1 MLANISEDIKMEIKY
16 RNDIESVIS
25 QYVNLK
31 RRGKNLVGLCP
42 FHNEKTPSFTVYPE
56 NGSYYCFGC
65 GQGGDVIT
73 FVSQIEKLD
82 YVEAIKLLADRS
94 GITIPENGYDNSMQ
108 ELKNRIY
115 EINREAARFYYS
127 YLISPGGK
135 WALDYLHDR
144 GLTDATIKR
153 FGLGAAPDSWDLLI
167 KHLKSKG
174 FSIPDMLEANVISK
188 SSRGSY
194 FDRFRNRV
202 MFPVFNLR
210 GNVIAFSGRARP
222 DDPKAVGKYVNTQ
235 DTPVYKKSQHLFA
248 LNFAKNDCAD
258 RVILVE
264 GNMDVISLHQAGF
277 TNAVAALGTAFGTE
291 QVKLLSRYTKEIV
304 VTMDA
309 DEAGQKAVRRTIE
322 ELKDSGI
329 NIRVLVIPDGKDPD
343 EYIRKNGAAK
353 FRALLDG
360 AVSDIEYKL
369 LTAAADIDVTTDD
382 GRLQYLKRASD
393 ILAAIYDKL
402 TVDLYAGR
410 LAEKYGVSKTALLAQ
425 IEDIKK
431 KNARVEKKK
440 EFDRIVTP
448 RYDSNDINPDRRRF
462 PKAAKAEESIIAIL
476 LSHPDLYTALKERL
490 SADDMLT
497 SLNKR
502 IFTEICAVLDTGRP
516 MVDITLLGDR
526 FTPAELGYIVSLQNG
541 VLAEKNA
548 KTVLNDCIKV
558 ILEENMAA
566 NAADDKDMS
575 IDDWAAKM
583 QQIAKT
589 KKGE

>member
-1 MLANISEDIKMEIKY
+1 MPSISEDLKLEIKY

-56 NGSYYCFGC
+56 NGSFYCFGC
-65 GQGGDVIT
+65 GSGGDVIT
-73 FVSQIEKLD
+73 FTSLIERLD
-82 YVEAIKLLADRS
+82 YVEAVKLLADRS

-108 ELKNRIY
+108 ELKNRLY
-115 EINREAARFYYS
+115 EINRETARFYYS
-127 YLISPGGK
+127 YLMSPGGK
-135 WALDYLHDR
+135 WALDYLHGR

-153 FGLGAAPDSWDLLI
+153 FGLGAAPDDWDMLL

-174 FSIPDMLEANVISK
+174 FSVSDMVQANVISQ
-188 SSRGSY
+188 SQRGSY
-194 FDRFRNRV
+194 YDRFRNRV
-202 MFPVFNLR
+202 MFPIFNIR
-210 GNVIAFSGRARP
+210 GNVIGFSGRVRP
-222 DDPKAVGKYVNTQ
+222 GDTKAAGKYVNTQ
-235 DTPVYKKSQHLFA
+235 DTPVYKKSQNLFA

-258 RVILVE
+258 RIILVE

-277 TNAVAALGTAFGTE
+277 TNAVAALGTAFGEE
-291 QVKLLSRYTKEIV
+291 QVRLLARYTKEIV
-304 VTMDA
+304 VTLDA

-322 ELKDSGI
+322 TLKDSGI

-343 EYIRKNGAAK
+343 EYIKKNGAAK

-369 LTAAADIDVTTDD
+369 LTAAGDIDVSTDN
-382 GRLQYLKRASD
+382 GRLEYLKRVAE
-393 ILAAIYDKL
+393 ILASVNDSL

-410 LAEKYGVSKTALLAQ
+410 MSEKYGVTKTALMSQ
-425 IEDIKK
+425 IQSIRKRNYK
-431 KNARVEKKK
+431 TIQKK
-440 EFDRIVTP
+440 ELKEIVTP
-448 RYDSNDINPDRRRF
+448 RYKNDDINPDRRRF
-462 PKAAKAEESIIAIL
+462 PRAAKAEESIIAIL
-476 LSHPDLYTALKERL
+476 LSHPDYYSAFKDRLKPEQ
-490 SADDMLT
+490 MIT

-502 IFTEICAVLDTGRP
+502 VLSEICRILESGRP
-516 MVDITLLGDR
+516 VVDVSLFGER
-526 FTPAELGYIVSLQNG
+526 FTPAEMGYIVSLQNG

-548 KTVLNDCIKV
+548 KTVLNDCVKV
-558 ILEENMAA
+558 ILEENAVI
-566 NAADDKDMS
+566 NAVGDKDLS

-583 QQIAKT
+583 QEIARN

>member
-1 MLANISEDIKMEIKY
+1 MPSISEDLKLEIKY

-56 NGSYYCFGC
+56 NGSFYCFGC
-65 GQGGDVIT
+65 GSGGDVIT
-73 FVSQIEKLD
+73 FTSLIERLD
-82 YVEAIKLLADRS
+82 YVEAVKLLADRS

-108 ELKNRIY
+108 ELKNRLY

-127 YLISPGGK
+127 YLMSPGGK
-135 WALDYLHDR
+135 WALDYLHGR

-153 FGLGAAPDSWDLLI
+153 FGLGAAPDDWDMLL

-174 FSIPDMLEANVISK
+174 FSVSDMVQANVISQ
-188 SSRGSY
+188 SQRGSFY
-194 FDRFRNRV
+194 DRFRNRV
-202 MFPVFNLR
+202 MFPIFNIR
-210 GNVIAFSGRARP
+210 GNVIGFSGRIRP
-222 DDPKAVGKYVNTQ
+222 GDTKAAGKYVNTQ
-235 DTPVYKKSQHLFA
+235 DTPVYKKSQNLFA

-258 RVILVE
+258 RIILVE

-277 TNAVAALGTAFGTE
+277 TNAVAALGTAFGEE
-291 QVKLLSRYTKEIV
+291 QVRLLARYTKEIV
-304 VTMDA
+304 VTLDA

-322 ELKDSGI
+322 TLKDSGI

-343 EYIRKNGAAK
+343 EYIKKNGAAK

-369 LTAAADIDVTTDD
+369 LTAAGDIDVSTDN
-382 GRLQYLKRASD
+382 GRLEYLKRVAE
-393 ILAAIYDKL
+393 ILASVNDSL

-410 LAEKYGVSKTALLAQ
+410 MSEKYGVTKTALMSQ
-425 IEDIKK
+425 IQSIRKRNYK
-431 KNARVEKKK
+431 TIQKK
-440 EFDRIVTP
+440 EIKEIVAP
-448 RYDSNDINPDRRRF
+448 RYKSDDINPDRRRY
-462 PKAAKAEESIIAIL
+462 PRAAKAEESIIAIL
-476 LSHPDLYTALKERL
+476 LSHPDYYSAFKDRL
-490 SADDMLT
+490 SPEQMVT
-497 SLNKR
+497 SLNRRVLAEVCR
-502 IFTEICAVLDTGRP
+502 ILDSGRP
-516 MVDITLLGDR
+516 NVDVSLFGEQ
-526 FTPAELGYIVSLQNG
+526 FTPAEMGYIVSLQNG

-558 ILEENMAA
+558 ILEENAA
-566 NAADDKDMS
+566 LSAVGDKDLS

-583 QQIAKT
+583 QQIARN

>member
-1 MLANISEDIKMEIKY
+1 MPSISEDLKLEIKY

-25 QYVNLK
+25 QYDNLK

-56 NGSYYCFGC
+56 NGSFYCFGC
-65 GQGGDVIT
+65 GSGGDVIT
-73 FVSQIEKLD
+73 FTSLIERLD
-82 YVEAIKLLADRS
+82 YVEAVKLLADRS

-108 ELKNRIY
+108 ELKNRLY

-127 YLISPGGK
+127 YLMSPGGK
-135 WALDYLHDR
+135 WALDYLHGR

-153 FGLGAAPDSWDLLI
+153 FGLGAAPDDWDMLL

-174 FSIPDMLEANVISK
+174 FSVSDMVQANVISQ
-188 SSRGSY
+188 SQRGSY
-194 FDRFRNRV
+194 YDRFRNRV
-202 MFPVFNLR
+202 MFPIFNIR
-210 GNVIAFSGRARP
+210 GNVIGFSGRVRP
-222 DDPKAVGKYVNTQ
+222 GDTKAAGKYVNTQ
-235 DTPVYKKSQHLFA
+235 DTPVYKKSQNLFA

-258 RVILVE
+258 RIILVE

-277 TNAVAALGTAFGTE
+277 TNAVAALGTAFGEE
-291 QVKLLSRYTKEIV
+291 QVKLLARYTKEIV
-304 VTMDA
+304 VTLDA

-322 ELKDSGI
+322 TLKDSGI

-343 EYIRKNGAAK
+343 DYIKKNGAAK

-369 LTAAADIDVTTDD
+369 LTAAGDIDVSTDN
-382 GRLQYLKRASD
+382 GRLEYLKRVAE
-393 ILAAIYDKL
+393 ILASVNDSL

-410 LAEKYGVSKTALLAQ
+410 MSEKYGVTKTALMSQ
-425 IEDIKK
+425 IQSIRKRNYK
-431 KNARVEKKK
+431 TIQKK
-440 EFDRIVTP
+440 EIKEIVTP
-448 RYDSNDINPDRRRF
+448 RYKSDDINPDRRRY
-462 PKAAKAEESIIAIL
+462 PRAAKAEESIIAIL
-476 LSHPDLYTALKERL
+476 LSHPDYYSAFKDRL
-490 SADDMLT
+490 SPEQMIT
-497 SLNKR
+497 SLNRRVLAEVCR
-502 IFTEICAVLDTGRP
+502 ILDSGRP
-516 MVDITLLGDR
+516 TVDVSLLGEQ
-526 FTPAELGYIVSLQNG
+526 FTPAEMGYIVSLQNG

-558 ILEENMAA
+558 ILEENAA
-566 NAADDKDMS
+566 LSAVGDKDLS

-583 QQIAKT
+583 QQIARN